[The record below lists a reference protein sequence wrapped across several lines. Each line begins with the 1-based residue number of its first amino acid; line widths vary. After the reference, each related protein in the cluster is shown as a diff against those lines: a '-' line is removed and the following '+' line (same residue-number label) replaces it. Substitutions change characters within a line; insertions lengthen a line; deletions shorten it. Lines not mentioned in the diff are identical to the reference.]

1 MLDGR
6 VDADVAE
13 RQAWLTQQIP
23 DQSRELVA
31 RQRRQFDCEARHLA
45 GRADERVP
53 VAARGCEDARGDT
66 DRMVVGEGTGCSV
79 SGGGHRPTVAR
90 SADAIRRHC
99 LVLLRVGHPDAVLKR
114 IDQVEQLVALPD
126 AAPLALVEPLQDSR
140 TLKHLQSLAN
150 GHWNLPVSVWAT
162 ATSTTGCPGN
172 ALMSCRTAA
181 SLRGWPR
188 SSSQVDWSSSIASAS
203 RSASVAARAVAS
215 ANCAIHALTPPS
227 RYQVSPP
234 TYPIGSAARMRL
246 IGGT

>member
-31 RQRRQFDCEARHLA
+31 RQRRQFDGEARHLA

-126 AAPLALVEPLQDSR
+126 AAPLALVEPVQDSR
-140 TLKHLQSLAN
+140 ALELLQSLAN
-150 GHWNLPVSVWAT
+150 GDVGLACERLGDRDVDHGLLRH
-162 ATSTTGCPGN
+162 
-172 ALMSCRTAA
+172 ALMSCRTAP

-188 SSSQVDWSSSIASAS
+188 SSSQVYWSCSISSAS
-203 RSASVAARAVAS
+203 RSASFAARAVA
-215 ANCAIHALTPPS
+215 
-227 RYQVSPP
+227 
-234 TYPIGSAARMRL
+234 
-246 IGGT
+246 